1 MTDFLE
7 RKFNV
12 RYKSGEASSVY
23 WKAVGGTMTDWVY
36 EGLGVVRTYILE
48 LLRWAKAMQDE
59 IVSFTNASSGCKG
72 EDTNLCHFQF
82 PVEIAR

>member
-12 RYKSGEASSVY
+12 KYKSGEASAVY
-23 WKAVGGTMTDWVY
+23 WRTVGGTMTDWVY

-48 LLRWAKAMQDE
+48 LLRWVNWQCRM
-59 IVSFTNASSGCKG
+59 
-72 EDTNLCHFQF
+72 
-82 PVEIAR
+82 R

>member
-1 MTDFLE
+1 MSNKTYLPNVRPSRPLEHKDAWDLNFVTDFLE

-23 WKAVGGTMTDWVY
+23 STVGGTMTDWVY

-48 LLRWAKAMQDE
+48 LLRWANWQCRM
-59 IVSFTNASSGCKG
+59 
-72 EDTNLCHFQF
+72 
-82 PVEIAR
+82 R

>member
-23 WKAVGGTMTDWVY
+23 STVGGTMTDWVY

>member
-23 WKAVGGTMTDWVY
+23 STVGGTMTDWVY
-36 EGLGVVRTYILE
+36 EGLGVVRTYIPE
-48 LLRWAKAMQDE
+48 LLRWANGHA
-59 IVSFTNASSGCKG
+59 G
-72 EDTNLCHFQF
+72 
-82 PVEIAR
+82 